1 MFLFGRERE
10 RETITAALAESR
22 LVVLVGPPG
31 IGKSALAASFCVDR
45 PVLWIDASGSL
56 AAETLEG
63 ATTGRRDAAELVV
76 IDDVAAGE
84 PLDRLRS
91 VADRTLV
98 PVLITSRR
106 ALGGGLAHL
115 TVPPLPPD
123 AGASLLRS
131 RITHP
136 GRAAMTPSAE
146 LRRLSAALGGV
157 PGALCQAARQL
168 DLFDVPDLLAASA
181 GAAAEAGP
189 PRDSARQAVRQCLA
203 RLPGPATVR
212 LLSAIA
218 GADARDAVAELVSA
232 GVAEIYPSG
241 AATVRLRPLAPSV
254 DDGGAPA
261 SARLQAALAALLPAW
276 EALAREIEPGGW
288 REQTARLR
296 EALPALELLF
306 ACDAPDLALR
316 AACAAAVIFQ
326 RLGPEQRILDLD
338 LTLPQGDDPLLA
350 ARWATFAAKSAIR
363 FNDGPTGLASLDRRP
378 APAESLEAVDHA
390 SLRARLLEL
399 AGQREAGAELRASAV
414 AAAAGTELEGDVRY
428 RDAVSRYWTGDFEA
442 ALAGLERA
450 LACSDP
456 EVHSLRVVKAT
467 ILQTL
472 LRRELGADSR
482 ELLAQM
488 LPIDPLWRR
497 TECEEGP
504 TVLVI
509 TAALHADLAQWAEA
523 DALLAEAVELFL
535 RLGRQSEAANQ
546 ALQRASLVY
555 LSGRVPAIRL
565 PAALG
570 LRTPE
575 EALRHLAPFSRAEFM
590 GWRAVRAAALGR
602 TEEARVHMESAL
614 TAFDAVGRPLRGAE
628 LAALTAAGL
637 IGGDTADTALI
648 DALLPRVAGG
658 PHLDRMQRLLTQAL
672 DRGAPP
678 PADHAPARF
687 ELQIL
692 RALLD
697 RRHGLQVAADGA
709 WIRLP
714 DASVL
719 SLRRKVVL
727 TRALAALAAAPLGLT
742 LPELVARTWPD
753 ERFAER
759 SGRRRAEVAISN
771 LRRLGLRDAITTVPG
786 PAGTRWRLDAVVV
799 PDGLA

>member
-10 RETITAALAESR
+10 RETITATLAESR

-31 IGKSALAASFCVDR
+31 VGKSALAASFCVDR

-76 IDDVAAGE
+76 VDDVAAGE
-84 PLDRLRS
+84 PFDRIRS
-91 VADRTLV
+91 VVDRTLV
-98 PVLITSRR
+98 PVLLTSRR

-115 TVPPLPPD
+115 TVPPLAPD
-123 AGASLLRS
+123 AGAALLRS

-136 GRAAMTPSAE
+136 GRAAMTPTAE
-146 LRRLSAALGGV
+146 LRRLSTALGGV

-168 DLFDVPDLLAASA
+168 DLFDVPDLLATNAGTLTASGPA
-181 GAAAEAGP
+181 RGGA
-189 PRDSARQAVRQCLA
+189 RRAVLQCLA
-203 RLPGPATVR
+203 RLPGPVTVR
-212 LLSAIA
+212 LLSAVA
-218 GADARDAVAELVSA
+218 GADARDAVAELVA
-232 GVAEIYPSG
+232 EGVAEIYPSG
-241 AATVRLRPLAPSV
+241 AATVRLRPLAPAV

-261 SARLQAALAALLPAW
+261 SARLQAALAAQLPAW
-276 EALAREIEPGGW
+276 EGLAREIEPGGW
-288 REQTARLR
+288 RQQTAHLR
-296 EALPALELLF
+296 EALPALEYLF
-306 ACDAPDLALR
+306 ACDDPDLALR
-316 AACAAAVIFQ
+316 AACAAAVVFQ
-326 RLGPEQRILDLD
+326 RLGPERRILELD
-338 LTLPQGDDPLLA
+338 LTLPQVSDPLLA
-350 ARWATFAAKSAIR
+350 ARWATFAAKSAVR
-363 FNDGPTGLASLDRRP
+363 FNDGPTGLAALDRRP
-378 APAESLEAVDHA
+378 APAGSVVAVDHT

-399 AGQREAGAELRASAV
+399 AGQREAGAALRAQAV
-414 AAAAGTELEGDVRY
+414 EAAAGTELEGDVYY
-428 RDAVSRYWTGDFEA
+428 RDAVSRYWTGDFKT

-472 LRRELGADSR
+472 LRRELGADSQ
-482 ELLAQM
+482 ELLAQI

-509 TAALHADLAQWAEA
+509 TAALHADLALWAEA
-523 DALLAEAVELFL
+523 DALLAEAVDLFL
-535 RLGRQSEAANQ
+535 RLGRRNEAANQ
-546 ALQRASLVY
+546 ALQRASLIY
-555 LSGRVPAIRL
+555 LSGRVPSLHL

-570 LRTPE
+570 LRTTE
-575 EALRHLAPFSRAEFM
+575 EALRHLAPFSKAEFI

-602 TEEARVHMESAL
+602 TAEAQVHIEGAL
-614 TAFDAVGRPLRGAE
+614 AAFDAAGRPLRGAE
-628 LAALTAAGL
+628 LTALTIAGL
-637 IGGDTADTALI
+637 IGAGAADTTLI
-648 DALLPRVAGG
+648 EALLPRVTGG
-658 PHLDRMQRLLTQAL
+658 PQLERLQRHLTRAL
-672 DRGAPP
+672 EGDAPSVG
-678 PADHAPARF
+678 DDAPARF

-697 RRHGLQVAADGA
+697 RRHGLQVASDGL

-714 DASVL
+714 DAPVL

-727 TRALAALAAAPLGLT
+727 TRALAALAEAPLGLT
-742 LPELVARTWPD
+742 LAELVERTWPG
-753 ERFAER
+753 ERFAES

-786 PAGTRWRLDAVVV
+786 PEGTRWRLDAVVV
-799 PDGLA
+799 PDGPG